1 MLSSRFVSQVL
12 KLFHSAGVQKCTT
25 LKNILAI
32 LIAIVDDLFSVGNQ
46 RVQLFETVSKILSGI
61 YTISEVDGGHGYTYS
76 SRS

>member
-46 RVQLFETVSKILSGI
+46 RLKLFDAVMKILSGI
-61 YTISEVDGGHGYTYS
+61 CAASNIDGGQQ
-76 SRS
+76 